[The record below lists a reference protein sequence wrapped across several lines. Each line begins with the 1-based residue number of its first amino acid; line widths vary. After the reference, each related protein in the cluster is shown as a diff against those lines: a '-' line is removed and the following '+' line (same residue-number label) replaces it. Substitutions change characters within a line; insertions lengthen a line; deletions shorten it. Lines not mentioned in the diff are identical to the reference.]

1 MLTFL
6 ADMNIS
12 TKTVTWL
19 KSNGYNTYHLLD
31 LSMRSASDEDV
42 LEKAKTDK
50 RILLT
55 MDLDFGYLLAVAK
68 QKRPV

>member
-6 ADMNIS
+6 ADMGIS

-31 LSMRSASDEDV
+31 LSMQSTSPSNKPSIGNGKYLIRFFDV
-42 LEKAKTDK
+42 T
-50 RILLT
+50 
-55 MDLDFGYLLAVAK
+55 LLAS
-68 QKRPV
+68 